1 MQKKQ
6 KKTDWC
12 KKHFDITS
20 PNFHILFD
28 LLSML

>member
-6 KKTDWC
+6 KTDWC